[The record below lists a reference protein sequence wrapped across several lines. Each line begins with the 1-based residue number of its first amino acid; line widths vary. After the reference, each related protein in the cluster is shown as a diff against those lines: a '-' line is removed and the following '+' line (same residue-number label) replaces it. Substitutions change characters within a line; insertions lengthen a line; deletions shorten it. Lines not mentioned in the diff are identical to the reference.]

1 MPADG
6 APRREAPLVGRHDEE
21 LFHLSVEAVTD
32 YAIFMLDPA
41 GRVSSWNTGAER
53 LKGYTAE
60 EIVGQHVSVFYSAED
75 VARGTP
81 EALLRMAADTGR
93 SEDEGWR
100 VRKDGSRFLAN
111 VVITALR
118 TPDGVLRGFSK
129 VTRDIT
135 EHRRIAEALRASE
148 TKFRGL
154 VDSAPDGIVMATT
167 DGRIAFANAQAAK
180 IFGYAAGEL
189 DGQPVEV
196 LLPERLRDR
205 HLDHRARYQAAPATR
220 SMGLGMD
227 LVGLR
232 KDGVEV
238 PVEISLSPMPTSE
251 GLLVISVIRDITER
265 KRTEAHINAL
275 NESLAR
281 RVAELDAVNRELEA
295 FSYSVSHDLRAPLR
309 GIDGF
314 SHALLED
321 YESVLDD
328 QGKDYLRRIRA
339 ATQRMA
345 ELIDDLLALSRVT
358 RREMRRESVDLTALA
373 RTVATQLER
382 AEPGRRVDWVI
393 ADGVRA
399 TGDGALLR
407 LLLENLLGNA
417 WKFTSKQ
424 DLARIEFG
432 TVAIDGGLA
441 YVVRDNGVGFDMAH
455 AAKLFGAFQRLHSTR
470 EFSGTGIGL
479 ATVQR
484 VVHRHGGRVW
494 AEAEPGKGASFYFTL

>member
-1 MPADG
+1 
-6 APRREAPLVGRHDEE
+6 
-21 LFHLSVEAVTD
+21 
-32 YAIFMLDPA
+32 
-41 GRVSSWNTGAER
+41 
-53 LKGYTAE
+53 
-60 EIVGQHVSVFYSAED
+60 
-75 VARGTP
+75 
-81 EALLRMAADTGR
+81 
-93 SEDEGWR
+93 
-100 VRKDGSRFLAN
+100 
-111 VVITALR
+111 
-118 TPDGVLRGFSK
+118 
-129 VTRDIT
+129 
-135 EHRRIAEALRASE
+135 
-148 TKFRGL
+148 
-154 VDSAPDGIVMATT
+154 
-167 DGRIAFANAQAAK
+167 
-180 IFGYAAGEL
+180 
-189 DGQPVEV
+189 
-196 LLPERLRDR
+196 
-205 HLDHRARYQAAPATR
+205 
-220 SMGLGMD
+220 MGLGMA